1 MGKKPVISN
10 SRGSHQTGLSG
21 GEKAKLCS
29 LVQPPKAAASGDQ
42 PGKADANTPG
52 PAEVWTQ
59 RRLGLPG
66 KGKHPQA
73 KTCPRVKPLKGTRS
87 SPKTTADANTQ
98 IPGAG
103 DGRHAD
109 IGSTSSLDSD
119 MGRFGPR

>member
-1 MGKKPVISN
+1 MISN

-29 LVQPPKAAASGDQ
+29 LAQPPRPAASGDQ

-52 PAEVWTQ
+52 PAEAWTQ
-59 RRLGLPG
+59 RQLGLPG
-66 KGKHPQA
+66 KGKHSQA
-73 KTCPRVKPLKGTRS
+73 ETCPRVKFLKGTHS
-87 SPKTTADANTQ
+87 SPKMTADANAQ

-109 IGSTSSLDSD
+109 IRPTSSLDSD
-119 MGRFGPR
+119 VGRFGPK